1 MEDYIQRVQKAYN
14 EVSESFNPL
23 FIKFDMLEKERKRM
37 AAELLE
43 SEKIKKELETAMV
56 EMQ

>member
-1 MEDYIQRVQKAYN
+1 
-14 EVSESFNPL
+14 
-23 FIKFDMLEKERKRM
+23 MLEKERKRM
-37 AAELLE
+37 AAELFE